1 MKQSSPAGE
10 RSFALF
16 LLGVVLFNP
25 PLLGLFRAEGL
36 VFGLP
41 PLYLY
46 LFVAWALMIVLLAL
60 AIGRR
65 RPAEAPANEGD
76 GPQRH
81 A

>member
-1 MKQSSPAGE
+1 MKQPSPAGE

-25 PLLGLFRAEGL
+25 PLLALFRAEGL
-36 VFGLP
+36 IFGLP

-46 LFVAWALMIVLLAL
+46 LFAAWALVIALLAL

-65 RPAEAPANEGD
+65 RAADTPAGEDD

>member
-1 MKQSSPAGE
+1 MKQPSPAGE

-16 LLGVVLFNP
+16 MLAVVLFNP
-25 PLLGLFRAEGL
+25 PLLALFRAEGL
-36 VFGLP
+36 ILGVP
-41 PLYLY
+41 PLFLY
-46 LFVAWALMIVLLAL
+46 LFAAWAAVIGLLAL

-65 RPAEAPANEGD
+65 RAADAPAEGD